1 LRIVYDTQK
10 LKISGYTDLEVMQMF
25 TYPLKARKQFE
36 AGKILFEKGYYNDAL
51 SRFYYAL
58 RSIAIFVVGAP
69 KKGKWKHPALMK
81 MFTIEVDRRGLFELS
96 REERHLIKRF
106 PNEREKADYDLVEVS
121 RDRVERYI
129 QLVERILR
137 EVTTHVEGNNQ
148 N

>member
-1 LRIVYDTQK
+1 MRIVYDTQK

-137 EVTTHVEGNNQ
+137 EVTTPVEGNNQ

>member
-1 LRIVYDTQK
+1 
-10 LKISGYTDLEVMQMF
+10 MF

-106 PNEREKADYDLVEVS
+106 PNEREKADYDLVEVT